1 MNIQKSQCTRCGREL
16 SALAAEGLCPGCLLG
31 RALMSDLEEDLEE
44 SGAQR
49 IGDYDLLEQIARGG
63 MGLVYRARHRRLN
76 RIVALKLIS
85 ANELAKPEY
94 VERFRIEAEAAASLN
109 HPHIV
114 PIYEVGEESGRHFF
128 SMRLAEG
135 GSLSERLGR
144 EPRMSIKDSVRL
156 LVKLARAVH
165 YAHQRGILHRDIKP
179 SNVLMDA
186 TGEPLLADFG
196 LAKLIEANSRITHTL
211 ALLGTPAYI
220 SPEQAAGTGGLTTS
234 VDVYGLGAVFFE
246 MLTGSPP
253 FAGGTTMATVRMV
266 LEKEPERPSRRNSE
280 VDRDLETI
288 CLKCLEKSPTVRY
301 ASAEA
306 LAEDLERWERG
317 ESITAR
323 PSTSLVRTAKW
334 MRRHPG
340 WSTAIGAVAIATVS
354 VVIISNVARSRV
366 TAALQVSRQQTR
378 LIAEQEQELSRRQAT
393 TVRQLERSLFLQGV
407 QAAQDDRIGPALA
420 YWAESLRLDFGN
432 NAAAACIFHAL
443 TQRRFMQP
451 AFAPVENHGFV
462 WDCAFS
468 LDGSRLAILSSGEKA
483 QFWMRDSSTGR
494 LLFSTSLGGER
505 GQVVFSPDGRHVAVS
520 SGLVGWGRAGSVR
533 VLDAVTGDLLFPP
546 IPTVEGMWDL
556 QYSPDGSALAFS
568 VHQAELYVI
577 DAITG
582 AVRFTA
588 PRVPDPGMHRQI
600 VWAFDSQSLYV
611 SSVPTA
617 IWHFDAHTG
626 RLIRRWDDPGGGHP
640 FELRLAPKSDW
651 IASCGGIGVRLYST
665 TDGTARRQITEPH
678 LVTWADV
685 SPDGERLLTFTVD
698 GRIRLWSARDG
709 IETVTLDASTP
720 QIRAKFDSS
729 GRRLVTHGWDNAA
742 RVWDLQAGRPLCE
755 PLRHS
760 SRVTVSLFSPTGE
773 RLATGTANGGVAIWN
788 LEEARATEVRMEMP
802 AGVESAC
809 FSHAGNLI
817 AATSEEG
824 KARLWHRGER
834 DPALTMS
841 TPGNPFHR
849 VIFSPDDRWLLTEG
863 DQAVQVWDAR
873 TGQAVGQPLP
883 HATRAIAAFSPDG
896 ETVATAER
904 NRFEDQGVGGT
915 EGALRLW
922 DWRSGRL
929 RSPPVPQERLV
940 AALVYSPDGSQI
952 LTSHYNLSANLND
965 AHTGVRTRHLSTGAT
980 LNDVRYVRGGR
991 WIQAFNG
998 YRPVYFDATTLKP
1011 VGPAIA
1017 SAAEASCVTPTEDG
1031 AHIILATLDNFVRV
1045 FDGISGIES
1054 LEPIAHGGP
1063 VTRIAVDPS
1072 GTRFAVG
1079 GRSGKVVVYDMET
1092 GKPITGPLWHDP
1104 SHSRNSA
1111 LEITALEF
1119 SRDGSQLL
1127 TAGTDHTA
1135 RLWDMGPQKGD
1146 PIPGWLPELAESV
1159 GGVRLRQ
1166 PEGNGGV
1173 PHLVS
1178 VPYKERE
1185 AARTRL
1191 TGLDETNAWGQMARW
1206 FYTPPESQEGT
1217 YRQNRPEKMP

>member
-1 MNIQKSQCTRCGREL
+1 MNIENRHCTRCGREL
-16 SALAAEGLCPGCLLG
+16 SALTAEGLCPGCLLG

-109 HPHIV
+109 HPHII
-114 PIYEVGEESGRHFF
+114 PIYEVGEDSGRQFF

-144 EPRMSIKDSVRL
+144 EPRISVTDSVKL

-165 YAHQRGILHRDIKP
+165 FAHQRGILHRDIKP
-179 SNVLMDA
+179 SNVLLDA
-186 TGEPLLADFG
+186 AGEPLLADFG

-234 VDVYGLGAVFFE
+234 VDVYGLGAVFYE
-246 MLTGSPP
+246 MLTGNPP

-288 CLKCLEKSPTVRY
+288 CLKCLEKSPPLRY

-317 ESITAR
+317 ESIAAR

-340 WSTAIGAVAIATVS
+340 WSTAMGAIAIATVS
-354 VVIISNVARSRV
+354 VVIVSNIARSRV
-366 TAALQVSRQQTR
+366 TEALQVSRQQTR
-378 LIAEQEQELSRRQAT
+378 LIAEQEQELSRRQAS
-393 TVRQLERSLFLQGV
+393 TVRQLGRSLFLQGV

-420 YWAESLRLDFGN
+420 YWAESLRLDPGSS
-432 NAAAACIFHAL
+432 AAACIFHAL

-468 LDGSRLAILSSGEKA
+468 LDGSRLAITSSGEKT

-494 LLFSTSLGGER
+494 LLFSASLGGE
-505 GQVVFSPDGRHVAVS
+505 GQRVVFSPDGRHVAVS
-520 SGLVGWGRAGSVR
+520 SGLIGWGRAGSVR
-533 VLDAVTGDLLFPP
+533 VLDAVTGDLMFPA

-556 QYSPDGSALAFS
+556 QYSPDGTALAFS
-568 VHQAELYVI
+568 VHQAALYVI

-582 AVRFTA
+582 AVRFSA

-600 VWAFDSQSLYV
+600 VWAPDSQSLYV
-611 SSVPTA
+611 SSYPTA
-617 IWHFDAHTG
+617 IWHYDAHTG
-626 RLIRRWDDPGGGHP
+626 RLVQRWDDPGGGEP
-640 FELRLAPKSDW
+640 FELRLPPQSDW
-651 IASCGGIGVRLYST
+651 IASCGGGGVRLYSMMN
-665 TDGTARRQITEPH
+665 GAMNRQVTEQHP
-678 LVTWADV
+678 VAWADV

-698 GRIRLWSARDG
+698 GGIHVRSARDG
-709 IETVTLDASTP
+709 NEILGLDASTP
-720 QIRAKFDSS
+720 QVRAKFDSS

-760 SRVTVSLFSPTGE
+760 TRVTVSVFSPTGE
-773 RLATGTANGGVAIWN
+773 RLATGTANGAVTIWN
-788 LEEARATEVRMEMP
+788 LEEARAREMRMEMP
-802 AGVESAC
+802 AGVGSAC
-809 FSHAGNLI
+809 FSYTGDLI
-817 AATSEEG
+817 AATSADG
-824 KARLWHRGER
+824 TARVWHRGER
-834 DPALTMS
+834 DPVFTIRVS
-841 TPGNPFHR
+841 GNPLR
-849 VIFSPDDRWLLTEG
+849 RITFSRNDRWLLTEG
-863 DQAVQVWDAR
+863 DHAVQVWDAK

-883 HATRAIAAFSPDG
+883 HATRAIAEFSPDG

-904 NRFEDQGVGGT
+904 DRLENQGVGGT

-922 DWRSGRL
+922 DWRAGSL
-929 RSPPVPQERLV
+929 RCPPVPQERLV
-940 AALVYSPDGSQI
+940 AALAYSPDGNHI
-952 LTSHYNLSANLND
+952 LSSHYNLSANLND
-965 AHTGVRTRHLSTGAT
+965 AHTGARIQHIATGAT
-980 LNDVRYVRGGR
+980 LNDVRYVYGGR

-998 YRPVYFDATTLKP
+998 YHPVYFDATTLKP

-1017 SAAEASCVTPTEDG
+1017 SAAEASCVTMAENG
-1031 AHIILATLDNFVRV
+1031 GHIILATLDNFVRV
-1045 FDGISGIES
+1045 FDGVSGIES
-1054 LEPIAHGGP
+1054 VEPIAHGGP

-1111 LEITALEF
+1111 VEITALEF

-1146 PIPGWLPELAESV
+1146 SVPGWLPELAESV
-1159 GGVRLRQ
+1159 GGIRLRQ

-1173 PHLVS
+1173 PQLVS

-1191 TGLDETNAWGQMARW
+1191 AGKTGTNAWGQLARW
-1206 FYTPPESQEGT
+1206 FYTPPDLLEGT

>member
-1 MNIQKSQCTRCGREL
+1 MNIENSQCTRCGREL

-109 HPHIV
+109 HPHII
-114 PIYEVGEESGRHFF
+114 PIYEVGEDSGRHFF

-144 EPRMSIKDSVRL
+144 EPLISVTESVKL

-165 YAHQRGILHRDIKP
+165 FAHQRGILHRDIKP
-179 SNVLMDA
+179 SNVLLDA
-186 TGEPLLADFG
+186 AGEPLLADFG

-220 SPEQAAGTGGLTTS
+220 SPEQAAGAGGLTTS
-234 VDVYGLGAVFFE
+234 VDVYGLGAVFYE
-246 MLTGSPP
+246 MLTGNPP

-288 CLKCLEKSPTVRY
+288 CLKCLEKSPTLRY

-334 MRRHPG
+334 VRRHPG

-354 VVIISNVARSRV
+354 VVIVSNVARSRV
-366 TAALQVSRQQTR
+366 TEALEVSRQQTR
-378 LIAEQEQELSRRQAT
+378 LIAEQKQELSRRQAS
-393 TVRQLERSLFLQGV
+393 TVRQLGRSLFFQGV
-407 QAAQDDRIGPALA
+407 QAAHDDRIGPALA
-420 YWAESLRLDFGN
+420 YWAESLRLDPGSS
-432 NAAAACIFHAL
+432 AAACIFHAL

-468 LDGSRLAILSSGEKA
+468 LDGSRLAITSSGEKN

-494 LLFSTSLGGER
+494 LLFSKSLGGER
-505 GQVVFSPDGRHVAVS
+505 GRVMFSPDGRHVAVS
-520 SGLVGWGRAGSVR
+520 AGLIGWGRAGSVR
-533 VLDAVTGDLLFPP
+533 VLDAVTGDLLFPA
-546 IPTVEGMWDL
+546 ISTVEGIWDL

-582 AVRFTA
+582 AIRFAA
-588 PRVPDPGMHRQI
+588 PRIPAPGIHRQI
-600 VWAFDSQSLYV
+600 VWASDSQSLYV

-617 IWHFDAHTG
+617 IWHFDAHSG
-626 RLIRRWDDPGGGHP
+626 RVIHHWKDPDGGHP
-640 FELRLAPKSDW
+640 FELRLSPNSDW
-651 IASCGGIGVRLYST
+651 IASCGGIGVRIYST
-665 TDGTARRQITEPH
+665 IDGEARRRINEPH
-678 LVTWADV
+678 LVAWADV

-698 GRIRLWSARDG
+698 GRIHLWSAREEG
-709 IETVTLDASTP
+709 AAVTLNASTP
-720 QIRAKFDSS
+720 QEHGKFDSS

-742 RVWDLQAGRPLCE
+742 RVWDLQAGRALCE
-755 PLRHS
+755 PLRHA
-760 SRVTVSLFSPTGE
+760 SRVTVALFSPTGE

-788 LEEARATEVRMEMP
+788 LDEARATEVRMEMP

-824 KARLWHRGER
+824 NARVWHRGER
-834 DPALTMS
+834 DPVITVG

-849 VIFSPDDRWLLTEG
+849 VVFSPDDRWLLTEG
-863 DQAVQVWDAR
+863 DQAVQVWDVQ
-873 TGQAVGQPLP
+873 TGLAVGQPLP
-883 HATRAIAAFSPDG
+883 HATQAIAVFSPDG

-904 NRFEDQGVGGT
+904 NHLEARGPGGT

-922 DWRSGRL
+922 DWRTGHL
-929 RSPPVPQERLV
+929 RSPPVPQERTV
-940 AALVYSPDGSQI
+940 AALAYSPDGSQI

-965 AHTGVRTRHLSTGAT
+965 SHTGTRTRHLSTGST
-980 LNDVRYVRGGR
+980 LKDVRYVHGGR
-991 WIQAFNG
+991 WIQAFDG

-1011 VGPAIA
+1011 VGPTIA
-1017 SAAEASCVTPTEDG
+1017 STVEASCVTPTEDG
-1031 AHIILATLDNFVRV
+1031 AHIILATVDNFVRV
-1045 FDGISGIES
+1045 FDGVSGIES
-1054 LEPIAHGGP
+1054 VEPIAHGGP
-1063 VTRIAVDPS
+1063 VTQIAVAPN

-1079 GRSGKVVVYDMET
+1079 GRNGKVVVYDMET
-1092 GKPITGPLWHDP
+1092 GKPITDPLWHD
-1104 SHSRNSA
+1104 SLHTLDSA
-1111 LEITALEF
+1111 VEITAIEF
-1119 SRDGSQLL
+1119 SRDGTQLL

-1146 PIPGWLPELAESV
+1146 PIPDWLPELAESV

-1166 PEGNGGV
+1166 PEGNIGV
-1173 PHLVS
+1173 PQLCQL
-1178 VPYKERE
+1178 PRGI
-1185 AARTRL
+1185 L
-1191 TGLDETNAWGQMARW
+1191 Q
-1206 FYTPPESQEGT
+1206 
-1217 YRQNRPEKMP
+1217 YRP